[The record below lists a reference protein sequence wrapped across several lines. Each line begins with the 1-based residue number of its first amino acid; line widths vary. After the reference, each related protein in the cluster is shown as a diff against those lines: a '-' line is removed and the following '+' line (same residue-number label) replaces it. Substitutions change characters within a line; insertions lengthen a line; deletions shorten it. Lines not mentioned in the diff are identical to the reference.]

1 MKKTI
6 KLTLFAKDY
15 IISFS
20 SEAEQAFKQGIS
32 KIARNDRFVDPK
44 ELINAY
50 VDRISRAHQQTQA
63 LSALCQRIDER
74 LAMSERKMVF
84 DSKNTDLST
93 PLSLNLKKDPKD
105 SLSPEQKGN
114 EAKTQAEQS
123 SKAHQSLFEGQG
135 IGVFLEQ
142 KQKAQEENDTQSQ
155 DKDEQETKELSTS
168 VENPQQTQKQSI
180 WKSAFEKLTAFS
192 SDKQKASPDK
202 EQSKANLNDEQNQ
215 SEQENKSKPATKDEL
230 SKQETSDTLNQ
241 ATNEDNPA
249 QDLDTLSKQSDEQV
263 KNANS
268 DASEESPK
276 NESPALFLPDFT
288 PIKKNEPNPHQSLD
302 KNSKK
307 AVSQIDLLGKFGTPE
322 LMSLGHKGINAWQ
335 GEGAT
340 LQGFEC
346 VANTPLCVLAGGTS
360 SIDMQSYIDQ
370 IANTK
375 AKLPSNDPNNRLL
388 KNVVSRL
395 NE

>member
-63 LSALCQRIDER
+63 LSALCERIDER

-84 DSKNTDLST
+84 AGKNTDLSL
-93 PLSLNLKKDPKD
+93 PLSFDPKKDLKD
-105 SLSPEQKGN
+105 TKKSDQNIDENKILSSQKPP
-114 EAKTQAEQS
+114 
-123 SKAHQSLFEGQG
+123 QSLFEGQG

-142 KQKAQEENDTQSQ
+142 KQKAQEENNAQSQ

-192 SDKQKASPDK
+192 SDKQKASTDK

-230 SKQETSDTLNQ
+230 SEQETSDTLNQ
-241 ATNEDNPA
+241 ATNKDNPA

-322 LMSLGHKGINAWQ
+322 LMSLGHKGINAWR